1 MRKEQNKTAKN
12 GFTLVE
18 VLIAMILAAIIASI
32 CMLQAGVLVKGVQVK
47 PDHQEQ
53 FAILQ
58 IRELVSLSAHA
69 FVRDRNL
76 VLVENGEE
84 EVLELDQNRLVKRP
98 GYEILMENLEDV
110 YFEQKEQKLY
120 LVFTKNKRT
129 KTFQIG

>member
-1 MRKEQNKTAKN
+1 MINEQNKRIKN

-18 VLIAMILAAIIASI
+18 LLLGMILATIIASI
-32 CMLQAGVLVKGVQVK
+32 CMLQAGVLVKGIQVK

-69 FVRDRNL
+69 SVRDHDL
-76 VLVENGEE
+76 VLYENGEE
-84 EVLELDQNRLVKRP
+84 EILEFDQNRLVKRP
-98 GYEILMENLEDV
+98 GYEIFMENLEDV
-110 YFEQKEQKLY
+110 YFEQKYQKLD

>member
-1 MRKEQNKTAKN
+1 MRKEQNKPAQN

>member
-1 MRKEQNKTAKN
+1 MRKEQNKPTKN

-32 CMLQAGVLVKGVQVK
+32 CMLQVGVLVKGVQVK